1 MTLQTSATGAIEQI
15 ILPNVRDIGGFD
27 VRRALPSV
35 QRRMVGPFI
44 FLDSFGPVVF
54 GPGEGM
60 DTRAHPHIG
69 LSTISYLLQGEMLHR
84 DSAGH
89 VQQLRAGEINLMTAG
104 RGIVHSERSSDPVWA
119 SGGGLMGFQ
128 AWVALPESH
137 EEAEPGFQHLLA
149 ERIPH
154 IDGDG
159 ASLSLLAGSLDGLK
173 SPSRTVSD
181 LFYADLQLQAGAR
194 YRLSAEHIERALY
207 VVSARSKWWG
217 SRSDSGP
224 IAWSCCARTAKW
236 CCMPSDPPDFCCLV
250 ASHWK
255 VVGTFI
261 GISCRADPSASNKR
275 PKTGGRGAS
284 LMCRAIWISCRC
296 QTIPRCA
303 GVSRR
308 DLRRLTHV
316 LRRRKTPTAPAN
328 LRKPAPAH
336 CETVKLSITTAPHG
350 RRAGECLLGSQRRR
364 AP

>member
-137 EEAEPGFQHLLA
+137 EKAEPGFQHLLA

-207 VVSARSKWWG
+207 VVSG
-217 SRSDSGP
+217 E
-224 IAWSCCARTAKW
+224 
-236 CCMPSDPPDFCCLV
+236 V
-250 ASHWK
+250 E
-255 VVGTFI
+255 VVGQPERF
-261 GISCRADPSASNKR
+261 GAD
-275 PKTGGRGAS
+275 
-284 LMCRAIWISCRC
+284 
-296 QTIPRCA
+296 
-303 GVSRR
+303 
-308 DLRRLTHV
+308 RLVV
-316 LRRRKTPTAPAN
+316 LRPDSEVVLHAIGPAR
-328 LRKPAPAH
+328 LLLLGGEPL
-336 CETVKLSITTAPHG
+336 EG
-350 RRAGECLLGSQRRR
+350 RRHIYWNFVSSRPERIQQAAEDWRARRFPDVPGDMDFIPLPDDSQVRWRFKT
-364 AP
+364 

>member
-207 VVSARSKWWG
+207 VVSG
-217 SRSDSGP
+217 E
-224 IAWSCCARTAKW
+224 
-236 CCMPSDPPDFCCLV
+236 V
-250 ASHWK
+250 E
-255 VVGTFI
+255 VVGQPERF
-261 GISCRADPSASNKR
+261 GAD
-275 PKTGGRGAS
+275 
-284 LMCRAIWISCRC
+284 
-296 QTIPRCA
+296 
-303 GVSRR
+303 
-308 DLRRLTHV
+308 RLVV
-316 LRRRKTPTAPAN
+316 LRPDSEVVLHAIGPAR
-328 LRKPAPAH
+328 LLLLGGEPL
-336 CETVKLSITTAPHG
+336 EG
-350 RRAGECLLGSQRRR
+350 RRHIYWNFVSSRPERIQQAAEDWRARRFPDVPGDEDFIPLPDDSQVRWRFKT
-364 AP
+364 